1 MSVAVVVASGGF
13 RFRGLRFCKAVQV
26 GRRMLS
32 YCEASSWQ
40 VFSTRV
46 GSHMDALLTN
56 SSQIFLFGKCA
67 RTNLSRHYSFC
78 SYGAT
83 EMPRTRTGPGFGT
96 CVRRPPLRDLYLRKL
111 KLCARTIF
119 APACLTA
126 LALKLVPSHK
136 QESQTLCS
144 YVAGRAVPSHIQTS
158 IKISGVK
165 I

>member
-1 MSVAVVVASGGF
+1 MAVSAWC
-13 RFRGLRFCKAVQV
+13 RAVGWRLSCY
-26 GRRMLS
+26 GR
-32 YCEASSWQ
+32 Q

-56 SSQIFLFGKCA
+56 SSQIFFVWKVCSYKFFLACA
-67 RTNLSRHYSFC
+67 RTPARRSL
-78 SYGAT
+78 A
-83 EMPRTRTGPGFGT
+83 PA
-96 CVRRPPLRDLYLRKL
+96 CVDPPACDLYLRKL
-111 KLCARTIF
+111 KPCARTIF

-144 YVAGRAVPSHIQTS
+144 YVARRAVPSHIQTS

>member
-56 SSQIFLFGKCA
+56 SSQIFFVWKVCSYKFISA
-67 RTNLSRHYSFC
+67 YSFC

-83 EMPRTRTGPGFGT
+83 EMPRTLTGQSLAPLCVGT
-96 CVRRPPLRDLYLRKL
+96 PVRDLYLRKL

-144 YVAGRAVPSHIQTS
+144 YVVWNAVPSHIQTS
-158 IKISGVK
+158 IKILGVK